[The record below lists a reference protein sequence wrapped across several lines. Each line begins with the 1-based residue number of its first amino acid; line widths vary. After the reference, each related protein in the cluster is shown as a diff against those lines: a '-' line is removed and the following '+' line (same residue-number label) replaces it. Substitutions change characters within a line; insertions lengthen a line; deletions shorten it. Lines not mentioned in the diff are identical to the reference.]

1 MLYLT
6 FSSNDDLHSVYY
18 KVKSLLKSNG
28 FYLNNKK
35 THFVNANH
43 RQSVTGI
50 VVNEF
55 PQVSK
60 EYRKKLRQEIYYCQK
75 YNVSHTN
82 YKDFSFN
89 NRKRINEYTQN
100 QIK

>member
-1 MLYLT
+1 MFL
-6 FSSNDDLHSVYY
+6 NDIKNYSAIEIY
-18 KVKSLLKSNG
+18 
-28 FYLNNKK
+28 
-35 THFVNANH
+35 
-43 RQSVTGI
+43 
-50 VVNEF
+50 
-55 PQVSK
+55 
-60 EYRKKLRQEIYYCQK
+60 IYYCQK